1 MYLVQHQRFV
11 IVALLLLLG
20 SSAVTQL
27 NAQVLKGQIL
37 GTITDPSGAVIP
49 GASITLSETN
59 TNAVRESGTNES
71 GLYVFTNLDPG
82 LYQVAVSSEGFSIV
96 VRGNLD
102 LLPNSTVRVNIELA
116 PGAVTETVTV
126 TGALPLLQTDRAD
139 TGVKIESRQLKLR
152 RSAER
157 EQRPAP
163 VPIRTD
169 AVILVQQS
177 YRPINGTAICRA
189 AIHEIHTRSVQS

>member
-1 MYLVQHQRFV
+1 M
-11 IVALLLLLG
+11 LLLLG

-59 TNAVRESGTNES
+59 TNAVRESETNES
-71 GLYVFTNLDPG
+71 GLYVFANLDPG
-82 LYQVAVSSEGFSIV
+82 LYQVAVSSKGFSTV

-116 PGAVTETVTV
+116 PGAVTETVAV
-126 TGALPLLQTDRAD
+126 TGAPPLLQTDRAD

-169 AVILVQQS
+169 AAILVRQS
-177 YRPINGTAICRA
+177 Y
-189 AIHEIHTRSVQS
+189 

>member
-1 MYLVQHQRFV
+1 M
-11 IVALLLLLG
+11 
-20 SSAVTQL
+20 
-27 NAQVLKGQIL
+27 
-37 GTITDPSGAVIP
+37 
-49 GASITLSETN
+49 
-59 TNAVRESGTNES
+59 
-71 GLYVFTNLDPG
+71 
-82 LYQVAVSSEGFSIV
+82 

-126 TGALPLLQTDRAD
+126 TGAPPLLQTDRAD

-152 RSAER
+152 RSTAR

-169 AVILVQQS
+169 AAILVRQS
-177 YRPINGTAICRA
+177 Y
-189 AIHEIHTRSVQS
+189 